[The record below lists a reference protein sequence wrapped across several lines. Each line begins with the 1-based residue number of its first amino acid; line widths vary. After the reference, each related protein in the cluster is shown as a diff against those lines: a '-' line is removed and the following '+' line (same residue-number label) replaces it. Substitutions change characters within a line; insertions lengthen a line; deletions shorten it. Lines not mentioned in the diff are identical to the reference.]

1 LVEVVE
7 KDGSRWIATVP
18 IGPEWRHCA
27 VPTSAFHYWND
38 SPTRNR
44 GAAGDYLHPQNADRM
59 AIGIAVGHEP
69 GGISPGAHE
78 WSAAQLGTA
87 ASPLTD
93 EDMDPLALE
102 CLLPWYKQFKLDDV
116 GQVSS
121 TLQGGVLGVRV
132 PGGELAGPAWCS
144 ISRPAGMT
152 WRDGDTLGRFV
163 PLLQSVDSTGEAR
176 ANLAWMWDVHAGVY
190 SPGRWAQLALPYSD
204 DLAPTLLALV
214 RGLDRPVM
222 LARAGTGAWS
232 YFDDEPGQ
240 ELGAYVL
247 AKDASGPLT
256 VRFVVRTEDGRTVAD
271 ESSDI
276 RPEGGRMTL
285 ARAERVTGLQAGFYS
300 VRVTLL
306 SEGKPIDVLDQPFT
320 VLPARAPAEGRVH
333 LSADGTHFEVD
344 GRQFHPHG
352 CNYWPLYVAG
362 ADSAQYWGH
371 WLSPSQYDPE
381 AVERDLRILE
391 RLGGNLVSI
400 QYANEGQA
408 RPLAD
413 FLARCARHGIRANV
427 FLPSTHPLAFDRELA
442 RRLIEAARLAGNPSV
457 FAYDLAW
464 EPHLGP
470 YESRRA
476 YDPQWRQWLADQ
488 YGSIEAAE
496 AVFGMPLPRDSAA
509 EVTGPSDAQL
519 VQPSPATGPDPRVFV
534 CAYRRFVDDMI
545 SVGYGEVKWFIRKE
559 LGDDTL
565 LGARTGYGG
574 TGQPWV
580 QSQLPYDLV
589 SGAAHLDFT
598 SPEGYGLDGE
608 WANFRRGG
616 FTTQYGRWAGN
627 GKPVFWA
634 EFGRSVF
641 SGEEGPAADL
651 VERQRSLYENTYRMV
666 LESRADGSACWW
678 WPGGY
683 RVDEKSDFGII
694 SSDGTPRPSALELLR
709 FSEDTR
715 ADRSLSTPTAWITFD
730 RDASPRG
737 YAEVWEK
744 HREQYAAIIGS
755 GGWVGLKTE
764 ATGTTT
770 HEFPSVS
777 VGNIPWR
784 PGLPYTYLNGE
795 LHGLHLDARSIE
807 VDVVNTGEVAWEA
820 GAIAVSGTV
829 GGREVVSVP
838 LTDPVPRYG
847 TTTVRATLP
856 EGTQGELV
864 LRLRLGGNAFG
875 MPVRHIVP

>member
-1 LVEVVE
+1 
-7 KDGSRWIATVP
+7 
-18 IGPEWRHCA
+18 
-27 VPTSAFHYWND
+27 
-38 SPTRNR
+38 
-44 GAAGDYLHPQNADRM
+44 
-59 AIGIAVGHEP
+59 
-69 GGISPGAHE
+69 
-78 WSAAQLGTA
+78 
-87 ASPLTD
+87 
-93 EDMDPLALE
+93 
-102 CLLPWYKQFKLDDV
+102 
-116 GQVSS
+116 
-121 TLQGGVLGVRV
+121 
-132 PGGELAGPAWCS
+132 
-144 ISRPAGMT
+144 
-152 WRDGDTLGRFV
+152 
-163 PLLQSVDSTGEAR
+163 
-176 ANLAWMWDVHAGVY
+176 
-190 SPGRWAQLALPYSD
+190 
-204 DLAPTLLALV
+204 
-214 RGLDRPVM
+214 
-222 LARAGTGAWS
+222 
-232 YFDDEPGQ
+232 
-240 ELGAYVL
+240 
-247 AKDASGPLT
+247 
-256 VRFVVRTEDGRTVAD
+256 
-271 ESSDI
+271 
-276 RPEGGRMTL
+276 
-285 ARAERVTGLQAGFYS
+285 
-300 VRVTLL
+300 
-306 SEGKPIDVLDQPFT
+306 
-320 VLPARAPAEGRVH
+320 
-333 LSADGTHFEVD
+333 
-344 GRQFHPHG
+344 
-352 CNYWPLYVAG
+352 
-362 ADSAQYWGH
+362 
-371 WLSPSQYDPE
+371 
-381 AVERDLRILE
+381 
-391 RLGGNLVSI
+391 
-400 QYANEGQA
+400 
-408 RPLAD
+408 
-413 FLARCARHGIRANV
+413 
-427 FLPSTHPLAFDRELA
+427 
-442 RRLIEAARLAGNPSV
+442 
-457 FAYDLAW
+457 
-464 EPHLGP
+464 
-470 YESRRA
+470 
-476 YDPQWRQWLADQ
+476 
-488 YGSIEAAE
+488 
-496 AVFGMPLPRDSAA
+496 VFGMPLPRDSAA